1 MARQGRILEI
11 KTRRGSTKTT
21 GILRP
26 IKLNGGAA
34 GADIYYTAPASLH
47 LSINDMVQ
55 FKLGRKLKPQDIESK
70 REVVVTR
77 IKKNR

>member
-1 MARQGRILEI
+1 MARQGRIVEI

-26 IKLNGGAA
+26 IKLKGGAA

-47 LSINDMVQ
+47 LSINDMVA
-55 FKLGRKLKPQDIESK
+55 FKLGKKLKPKGVEAG
-70 REVVVTR
+70 REVVVTK
-77 IKKNR
+77 ILKKK